1 MKVYL
6 SADMEGLAGVAL
18 PNQLTRGS
26 AEYEEARNL
35 LFGEVMAAVAGA
47 CEAGAETIV
56 VRDAHG
62 SGLNLPLADLDVRAR
77 YVLGS
82 SQAERFPGLDR
93 TFDAAILL
101 GYHAMAGTAGAVRD
115 HTMSSAAFQEVR
127 LGGRPVGEIGLDA
140 AIFGQFGVPVVM
152 VSGDDKACREAR
164 ELLPH
169 VVTVETKTG
178 WGRHTALTLAPQA
191 ARELIRRQVCETLS
205 GLRARG
211 GASGAPYH
219 LAPPYEIALRY
230 TSADLADQRA
240 CDGARSQRLD
250 ALTVVYRGENLLEVF
265 DRAFR

>member
-6 SADMEGLAGVAL
+6 SADMEGLAGVVS
-18 PNQLTRGS
+18 PSQLTRGT
-26 AEYEEARNL
+26 AEYEEARHL
-35 LFGEVMAAVAGA
+35 LCGEVMAAIDGA

-62 SGLNLPLADLDVRAR
+62 SGLNLPLAGLDGRAR

-82 SQAERFPGLDR
+82 SQADRFPGLDR
-93 TFDAAILL
+93 SFQAAVLL

-127 LGGRPVGEIGLDA
+127 LNGRPVGEVGLDA
-140 AIFGQFGVPVVM
+140 AIFGQFGVPVVL
-152 VSGDDKACREAR
+152 VSGDDKTCREA
-164 ELLPH
+164 ESLLPH

-191 ARELIRRQVCETLS
+191 ARELIRRQVREALS
-205 GLRARG
+205 RLEALGRTPDALYRVE
-211 GASGAPYH
+211 
-219 LAPPYEIALRY
+219 PPFELALRF
-230 TSADLADQRA
+230 TSADLADQRSF
-240 CDGARSQRLD
+240 DGERSARLD
-250 ALTVVYRGENLLEVF
+250 ALTAVYRGENLLEVF